1 MRRLLGMAAFA
12 AGFWYLWNATDA
24 GENLYAVSL
33 MGVGML
39 LEFMGAA

>member
-12 AGFWYLWNATDA
+12 TGFWYLWTANDP
-24 GENLYAVSL
+24 GENLYGIGL

-39 LEFMGAA
+39 LEFLSPA